1 MENPGDLMPIK
12 AFAAAAGRSQQ
23 AIYKQI
29 GTRLASY
36 VHEKDGQKYI
46 ERRALAEV
54 FKIGVEG
61 DVKPEQPK
69 FNSTENNG
77 EQPLYAVLQ
86 ATIETLQKQLE
97 QKDIQLAA
105 KDKQI
110 SDLTEI
116 LKDQAKSIN
125 AARHNELA
133 GTMKQ
138 LLPDGSQA
146 ASEPVSVVSEEVP
159 AEPERKTLGDW
170 FRKLF
175 GN

>member
-12 AFAAAAGRSQQ
+12 AFATAAGRSQQ

-46 ERRALAEV
+46 ERRALTEV
-54 FKIGVEG
+54 FKIGVDG
-61 DVKPEQPK
+61 DVKPEQPQN
-69 FNSTENNG
+69 NSTENNG

-86 ATIETLQKQLE
+86 STIETLQKQLE

-138 LLPDGSQA
+138 LLPEQSEATVVVEDA
-146 ASEPVSVVSEEVP
+146 ADEESP
-159 AEPERKTLGDW
+159 AEQPRRWKVFDW
-170 FRKLF
+170 LK
-175 GN
+175 GK

>member
-46 ERRALAEV
+46 ERRALTEV
-54 FKIGVEG
+54 FKIGVDG
-61 DVKPEQPK
+61 DIKPEQPQN
-69 FNSTENNG
+69 NSTENNG

-86 ATIETLQKQLE
+86 STIETLQKQLE

-138 LLPDGSQA
+138 LLPEN
-146 ASEPVSVVSEEVP
+146 SESTVVVEDSADEEPP
-159 AEPERKTLGDW
+159 AEQPRRWKVFDW
-170 FRKLF
+170 FRGK
-175 GN
+175 